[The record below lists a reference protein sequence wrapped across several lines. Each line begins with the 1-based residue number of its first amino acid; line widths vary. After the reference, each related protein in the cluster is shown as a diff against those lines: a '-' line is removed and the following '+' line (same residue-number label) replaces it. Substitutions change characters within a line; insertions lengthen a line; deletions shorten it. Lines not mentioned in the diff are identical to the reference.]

1 MFVLLRA
8 VVADAHRPYKKMYM
22 WDDVGIAPYKC
33 GALEVKPFLIR
44 SFYWLRERNE
54 PSKETEG

>member
-1 MFVLLRA
+1 
-8 VVADAHRPYKKMYM
+8 MYM

-33 GALEVKPFLIR
+33 GALEVKLFLNR
-44 SFYWLRERNE
+44 SFYWLRKRNE